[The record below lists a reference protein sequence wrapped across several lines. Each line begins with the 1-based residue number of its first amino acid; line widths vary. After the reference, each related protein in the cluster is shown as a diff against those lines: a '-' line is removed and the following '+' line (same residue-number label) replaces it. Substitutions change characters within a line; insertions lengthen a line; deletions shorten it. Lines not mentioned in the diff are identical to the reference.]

1 MIEYSQKPRKG
12 DGKCIPCDMSRVMFR
27 CMMYMVGSCSL
38 RTRNGRPERNWRIMR
53 NLRLD
58 ICYDGTR
65 YRGWQR
71 LPGADNTIQGKIET
85 TLSRILGEPIE
96 ISGSGRTD
104 AGVHARGQVA
114 NFHCKSDMPA
124 QQILSELRRYLPE
137 DIGVYSCKDCS
148 ERFHA
153 RLNAKEKTY
162 LYRIWN
168 SEGPCVFQRKYVT
181 VLPEKLDLQAMR
193 DAAAHLCGE
202 HDFSAFC
209 GNPKFKKSTVRF
221 IRSVQIEEQGG
232 EIQIAVTGNG
242 FLHNMVRIIVGTL
255 IEAGRGE
262 RSADS
267 IPTLFGGRRADAGFL
282 APAQGLCLQEVEY

>member
-1 MIEYSQKPRKG
+1 
-12 DGKCIPCDMSRVMFR
+12 
-27 CMMYMVGSCSL
+27 
-38 RTRNGRPERNWRIMR
+38 MR

-71 LPGADNTIQGKIET
+71 LPGVDATIQGKLEMA
-85 TLSRILGEPIE
+85 LSRILDEPIE

-104 AGVHARGQVA
+104 AGVHALRQVA
-114 NFHCKSDMPA
+114 NFHCNSTIPA
-124 QQILSELRRYLPE
+124 GEILSQLRRYLPE
-137 DIGVYSCKDCS
+137 DIGIYSCKDCS

-168 SEGPCVFQRKYVT
+168 SDQPNVFDRRFVT
-181 VLPEKLDLQAMR
+181 VMPEKLDLAAMEK
-193 DAAAHLCGE
+193 AAAHLVGE

-221 IRSVQIEEQGG
+221 IRSVDIRREGEELK
-232 EIQIAVTGNG
+232 IFFTGNG
-242 FLHNMVRIIVGTL
+242 FIHNQVRIMVGTL
-255 IEAGRGE
+255 LEVGRGE
-262 RSADS
+262 RNPDS
-267 IPTLFGGRRADAGFL
+267 IPNLFGGKRAEAGFL
-282 APAQGLCLQEVEY
+282 APAQGLCLQEVVY